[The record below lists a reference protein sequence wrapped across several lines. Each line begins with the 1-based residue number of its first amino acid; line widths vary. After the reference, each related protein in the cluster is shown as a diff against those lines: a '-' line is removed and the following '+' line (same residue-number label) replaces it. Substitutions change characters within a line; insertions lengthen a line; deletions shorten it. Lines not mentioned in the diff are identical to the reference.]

1 MTSER
6 LKSCCADV
14 YASDWVRVLLGD
26 SLHPGGLALT
36 ERLGQLVGI
45 RAESRVLDVAAGRGT
60 SALHLA
66 RVFGCRVVGVDY
78 SATSVERAKQA
89 AQRDGLADRVEFLQS
104 DAEQL
109 TNLTDDAF
117 DAVLC
122 ECAYCTFPNKHAAM
136 AEIARVL
143 APGGRFG
150 LSDLTRN
157 AALPAELDS
166 LIAWLACIADAQPIA
181 SYLAGLEAVGLEVS
195 QIETHDEALTELI
208 DQVRGR
214 LLVAQVLTKLQQL
227 ELPEGVDLQLAARVA
242 RSAAEAVNAGTLGYT
257 LITAT
262 RG

>member
-1 MTSER
+1 MTSEK

-66 RVFGCRVVGVDY
+66 RVFGCRVIGVDY
-78 SATSVERAKQA
+78 SATNVERAKQA

-122 ECAYCTFPNKHAAM
+122 ECAYCTFPNKHAAI
-136 AEIARVL
+136 AEIVRVL

-157 AALPAELDS
+157 AALPAELGS

-214 LLVAQVLTKLQQL
+214 LLAAQVLTKLQQL

-242 RSAAEAVNAGTLGYT
+242 RSAAEAVKAGTLGYT